1 MATYCSLRMTWELF
15 YWRSTSVTPCSSPTP
30 QVCRFPFYFIPS
42 LSTLYSVPL
51 LSIVTLN
58 VRISQVVHSV
68 SLFTPARL
76 LQPVWN
82 MNNKQ
87 RSVSIGVLSTLGIRP
102 LHPQGFIQDFELGGG
117 GTGWYQDDKL
127 FNTCEISGGGR
138 ENFRPPLYGTLHPPS
153 LLVRV
158 WYHVAFFPHA
168 PWISFLLY
176 CKPWRTTRWG
186 AGGGGGAGIR

>member
-1 MATYCSLRMTWELF
+1 M
-15 YWRSTSVTPCSSPTP
+15 TPCSTPTP
-30 QVCRFPFYFIPS
+30 QVRRFPFYFIPS

-51 LSIVTLN
+51 LGIVMLN
-58 VRISQVVHSV
+58 VRILQVVHSV

-117 GTGWYQDDKL
+117 GGTGWYQDDKL
-127 FNTCEISGGGR
+127 FNTCEVSGGGR
-138 ENFRPPLYGTLHPPS
+138 ENFRPPPVWNPASPFSSCEG
-153 LLVRV
+153 LVPCS
-158 WYHVAFFPHA
+158 FFSPCPLNQFSVVLQA
-168 PWISFLLY
+168 MENYWV
-176 CKPWRTTRWG
+176 
-186 AGGGGGAGIR
+186 GGGDK